1 MWGSGLRDPGSG
13 VCKYLAPSALLQGC
27 SGTFV
32 CVCVCGQNEK
42 THSHAVSLEPLS
54 LLYRGEGGGHSL
66 DVSNFT

>member
-1 MWGSGLRDPGSG
+1 MFVNTWPPVPCLRAAQE
-13 VCKYLAPSALLQGC
+13 L
-27 SGTFV
+27 

-54 LLYRGEGGGHSL
+54 LLYRGEGGGHAL

>member
-1 MWGSGLRDPGSG
+1 VPCLRAAQE
-13 VCKYLAPSALLQGC
+13 L
-27 SGTFV
+27 

-54 LLYRGEGGGHSL
+54 LLYRGEGGGHAL